1 MARYHGP
8 MPASLSYSPASVP
21 AMGRVRRT
29 LAEWWAVLMFG
40 AVAAVYALSP
50 SSHDARSRDATA
62 RLLHA
67 TSWQALPW
75 FTLLS
80 ALISLALIRTLV
92 VTAQSYGLSQFAL
105 EMMVRVLVLEL
116 VPLGAALFVL
126 LRVALAD
133 DLLPAPDPAGGLAP
147 QSLAAERWRLELVPR
162 VLALGFA
169 VLALAIASGV
179 LALALAYTVVYG
191 FTPWGLDAYTR
202 MVGRVFDPAVSLA
215 LGLKTVLFGL
225 TVAVVPLASALQESR
240 AQARRVG
247 GFAVRSGTR
256 RVLAALVLL
265 QAASLL
271 LKFL

>member
-1 MARYHGP
+1 
-8 MPASLSYSPASVP
+8 VQ
-21 AMGRVRRT
+21 RT
-29 LAEWWAVLMFG
+29 LSEWWAVLLFG

-50 SSHDARSRDATA
+50 SSHDARSRNAAA

-75 FTLLS
+75 FALLS

-105 EMMVRVLVLEL
+105 EMVVRVLVLEL

-126 LRVALAD
+126 LRVALAG
-133 DLLPAPDPAGGLAP
+133 DLLPEADPAGGLTP
-147 QSLAAERWRLELVPR
+147 HTLAADRWRLELVPR

-169 VLALAIASGV
+169 VLALATASGV
-179 LALALAYTVVYG
+179 LALVLAYTVVYG
-191 FTPWGLDAYTR
+191 VTPWGLDAYTR
-202 MVGRVFDPAVSLA
+202 MVGRVFDPAVCLA
-215 LGLKTVLFGL
+215 LGLKTALFAIA
-225 TVAVVPLASALQESR
+225 VAVVPLASALQEPR
-240 AQARRVG
+240 AAARRAA

-256 RVLAALVLL
+256 RVLAVLVLL
-265 QAASLL
+265 QAASLA

>member
-1 MARYHGP
+1 
-8 MPASLSYSPASVP
+8 MPASLSHTPVSAPRS
-21 AMGRVRRT
+21 GGVRRT
-29 LAEWWAVLMFG
+29 LAQWWAVPLFG

-67 TSWQALPW
+67 TGWLALPW
-75 FTLLS
+75 FALLS

-105 EMMVRVLVLEL
+105 EMVVRVLVLEL

-133 DLLPAPDPAGGLAP
+133 DLLPAADPGGGLVP
-147 QSLAAERWRLELVPR
+147 QRLPAERWRLEFVPR

-169 VLALAIASGV
+169 VLALAITSAV
-179 LALALAYTVVYG
+179 LALVLAYTVVYG
-191 FTPWGLDAYTR
+191 FTPWGLDGYTR

-215 LGLKTVLFGL
+215 LALKTGLFAL
-225 TVAVVPLASALQESR
+225 VVAVVPLASALQEAPGR
-240 AQARRVG
+240 QAG
-247 GFAVRSGTR
+247 GLSVRSGTR
-256 RVLAALVLL
+256 RVLAVLVLL
-265 QAASLL
+265 QGAWLALR
-271 LKFL
+271 FL

>member
-1 MARYHGP
+1 MPARYHRP
-8 MPASLSYSPASVP
+8 MPASLPFSPVP
-21 AMGRVRRT
+21 MPSGGRVRRL
-29 LAEWWAVLMFG
+29 LAQWWAVLLFG

-50 SSHDARSRDATA
+50 SSHDTRSRDATA

-67 TSWQALPW
+67 TTWLALPW
-75 FTLLS
+75 FALLS

-105 EMMVRVLVLEL
+105 EMVVRVLVLEF

-126 LRVALAD
+126 LRVALAG
-133 DLLPAPDPAGGLAP
+133 DLLPAPDAAGGLAP
-147 QSLAAERWRLELVPR
+147 QSIAAPRWRLELVPR

-179 LALALAYTVVYG
+179 LALVLAYTVVYG
-191 FTPWGLDAYTR
+191 ISPWGFEAYTR
-202 MVGRVFDPAVSLA
+202 MVGRVFDPAVGLA
-215 LGLKTVLFGL
+215 LGLKTALFAL
-225 TVAVVPLASALQESR
+225 TVAVVPLASALQELPAQRR
-240 AQARRVG
+240 AG

-256 RVLAALVLL
+256 RVLAVLVLL
-265 QAASLL
+265 QAASLA

>member
-1 MARYHGP
+1 
-8 MPASLSYSPASVP
+8 MPASLPFPPTSPSLAG
-21 AMGRVRRT
+21 AVRRT
-29 LAEWWAVLMFG
+29 LAQWWAVLLFG

-67 TSWQALPW
+67 TTWLALPW
-75 FTLLS
+75 FALLS

-105 EMMVRVLVLEL
+105 EMVVRVLVLEL

-126 LRVALAD
+126 LRVALAG
-133 DLLPAPDPAGGLAP
+133 DLLPAPEADGGLAP
-147 QSLAAERWRLELVPR
+147 QAIAAARWRLELVPR

-169 VLALAIASGV
+169 VLALVVASGV
-179 LALALAYTVVYG
+179 LALVLAYTVVYG

-215 LGLKTVLFGL
+215 LGLKTALFAL
-225 TVAVVPLASALQESR
+225 TVAVVPLASALQEPR
-240 AQARRVG
+240 GPVRQG

-265 QAASLL
+265 QAAALT

>member
-1 MARYHGP
+1 MPARYHRP
-8 MPASLSYSPASVP
+8 MPASLPFSPVP
-21 AMGRVRRT
+21 MPSGGRVRRL
-29 LAEWWAVLMFG
+29 LAQWWAVLLFG

-50 SSHDARSRDATA
+50 SCHDARSRDATA

-67 TSWQALPW
+67 TTWLALPW
-75 FTLLS
+75 FALLS

-105 EMMVRVLVLEL
+105 EMVVRVLVLEF

-126 LRVALAD
+126 LRVALAG
-133 DLLPAPDPAGGLAP
+133 DLLPAPDAAGGLAP
-147 QSLAAERWRLELVPR
+147 QSIAAPRWRLELVPR

-179 LALALAYTVVYG
+179 LALVLAYTVVYG
-191 FTPWGLDAYTR
+191 ISPWGFEAYTR
-202 MVGRVFDPAVSLA
+202 MVGRVFDPAVGLA
-215 LGLKTVLFGL
+215 LGLKTALFAL
-225 TVAVVPLASALQESR
+225 TVAVVPLASALQELPAQRR
-240 AQARRVG
+240 AG

-256 RVLAALVLL
+256 RVLAVLVLL
-265 QAASLL
+265 QAASLA

>member
-1 MARYHGP
+1 
-8 MPASLSYSPASVP
+8 MPASLPFLPVP
-21 AMGRVRRT
+21 MPSGGRVRRL
-29 LAEWWAVLMFG
+29 LAQWWAVLLFG

-67 TSWQALPW
+67 TTWLALPW
-75 FTLLS
+75 FALLS

-105 EMMVRVLVLEL
+105 EMVVRVLVLEF

-126 LRVALAD
+126 LRVALAG
-133 DLLPAPDPAGGLAP
+133 DLLPAPDAAGGLAP
-147 QSLAAERWRLELVPR
+147 QSIAAPRWRLELVPR

-179 LALALAYTVVYG
+179 LALVLAYTVVYG
-191 FTPWGLDAYTR
+191 ISPWGFEAYTR
-202 MVGRVFDPAVSLA
+202 MVGRVFDPAVGLA
-215 LGLKTVLFGL
+215 LGLKTALFAL
-225 TVAVVPLASALQESR
+225 TVAVVPLASALQELPAQRR
-240 AQARRVG
+240 AG

-256 RVLAALVLL
+256 RVLAVLVLL
-265 QAASLL
+265 QAASLA